1 MAGNRKRRF
10 GTVRQLPSGNWQV
23 RYTGP
28 DGVRR
33 TDDNTYPDK
42 TAALDRMVELEAEV
56 LRGAWVDPDAGKVSL
71 TEYAERWIVERD
83 LEDRSAENYALY
95 LRKHIGPHL
104 GHLMLVELK
113 PPRIRTWRKQLQ
125 DGGVGSPTIAK
136 AYRFLHSVL
145 ATAEDDELIR
155 KNPCRIKGA
164 GQEKSPERPTATLPE
179 VFAIA
184 AAIQPRYGLL
194 VLLAAFAQ
202 LRFGELLA
210 LHRGDIT
217 LPKLRKPTTDEVAAG
232 ADPANLIDDGTPLLR
247 VDRAI
252 TQLNSGEQR
261 VKGPK
266 SDAGH
271 RSIALPAAILP
282 ELRAHLATDGFT
294 EPGAGGRLFV
304 GPKGATPKRQNFNR
318 IWKNALM
325 KAEANSDLHLHD
337 LRHTGGTLTAQ
348 TGATLKEIMSR
359 IGHSSTRAAMIYQH
373 ATDERDRRIAEALNL
388 MIEAARH
395 EGERINTTGEEN
407 GGEAAQP
414 AY

>member
-1 MAGNRKRRF
+1 MARNGKRRF

-42 TAALDRMVELEAEV
+42 TAATDRLIELEAEV
-56 LRGAWVDPDAGKVSL
+56 LRGMWVDPDAGKVKL
-71 TEYAERWIVERD
+71 TEYATRWIAERD
-83 LEDRSAENYALY
+83 LSERTAENYAMY
-95 LRKHIGPHL
+95 LRKHIGPYL
-104 GHLMLVELK
+104 GDLTLVELK
-113 PPRIRTWRKQLQ
+113 PPRIRTWRRQLQ
-125 DGGVGSPTIAK
+125 DAGVGAPTIAK
-136 AYRFLHSVL
+136 VYRFLHSVL

-155 KNPCRIKGA
+155 RNPCRIKGA

-184 AAIQPRYGLL
+184 AAIQARYRLL

-202 LRFGELLA
+202 LRFGELMA
-210 LHRGDIT
+210 LQRADLILGDG
-217 LPKLRKPTTDEVAAG
+217 V
-232 ADPANLIDDGTPLLR
+232 PLLR
-247 VDRAI
+247 IDRAV

-271 RSIALPAAILP
+271 RRIALPAAILP
-282 ELRAHLATDGFT
+282 EIRAHLTTEGFT
-294 EPGAGGRLFV
+294 EPGLTGRLFL
-304 GPKGATPKRQNFNR
+304 GPKKATPKRQNFNR
-318 IWKNALM
+318 IWQKALS
-325 KAEANSDLHLHD
+325 KAGVNPNLHLHD

-373 ATDERDRRIAEALNL
+373 ATDERDHRIAEALNL
-388 MIEAARH
+388 MIEAARQ
-395 EGERINTTGEEN
+395 EGEQGNGTDAGG
-407 GGEAAQP
+407 GGEAV
-414 AY
+414 

>member
-1 MAGNRKRRF
+1 MASNGKRRF
-10 GTVRQLPSGNWQV
+10 GTVRRLPSGNWQV

-28 DGVRR
+28 DGIRR

-42 TAALDRMVELEAEV
+42 TAALDRLVELEAEV

-71 TEYAERWIVERD
+71 ADYAARWITERD
-83 LEDRSAENYALY
+83 LSERTAENYTMY
-95 LRKHIGPHL
+95 LRKHVGPYL

-113 PPRIRTWRKQLQ
+113 PPRIRTWRKQIQ
-125 DGGVGSPTIAK
+125 DAGVGAPTVAK
-136 AYRFLHSVL
+136 VYRFLHSVL

-155 KNPCRIKGA
+155 RNPCRIKGA

-184 AAIQPRYGLL
+184 AAIQPRYRLL

-202 LRFGELLA
+202 LRFGELMA
-210 LHRGDIT
+210 LQREDLT
-217 LPKLRKPTTDEVAAG
+217 LPRRCRPTQQEIAAG
-232 ADPANLIDDGTPLLR
+232 ADPAARIADGVPLLR
-247 VDRAI
+247 IDRAI

-271 RSIALPAAILP
+271 RKIALPVAILP
-282 ELRAHLATDGFT
+282 EIRAHLETEGFSET
-294 EPGAGGRLFV
+294 GPNGRLFL
-304 GPKGATPKRQNFNR
+304 GPKRATPKRQNFNR
-318 IWKNALM
+318 IWKQALVKAKVNA
-325 KAEANSDLHLHD
+325 ELHLHD

-373 ATDERDRRIAEALNL
+373 ATDERDQRIAEALNT
-388 MIEAARH
+388 MIEAARQ
-395 EGERINTTGEEN
+395 EGEQGDDAKADNRGET
-407 GGEAAQP
+407 A
-414 AY
+414 